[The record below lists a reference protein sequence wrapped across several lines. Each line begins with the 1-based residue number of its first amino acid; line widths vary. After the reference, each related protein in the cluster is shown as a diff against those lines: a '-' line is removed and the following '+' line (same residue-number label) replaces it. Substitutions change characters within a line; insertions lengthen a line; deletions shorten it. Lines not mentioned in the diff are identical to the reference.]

1 MDQKGPIMHL
11 SCSTLVF
18 PADRYPDIMD
28 IIRRI
33 KALGFSS
40 LDLAAVHGWQNIDP
54 AVLPS
59 AGGEWAARLVPVL
72 EETGVAVS
80 SLNAGLSRS
89 ITDPSPEA
97 QEVCLVEFRALAELA
112 RVLSC
117 PNVTIQPGR
126 RPAAGGFAEA
136 VDLCR
141 SRLAAL
147 AAVSEGLGVGLSFE
161 AHTSSLL
168 EDPEEALPVLRD
180 LWPKVGLTF
189 DPSHFVMRDI
199 PAARMEP
206 LLDYTAHV
214 HVRNA
219 SSGNMQD
226 TVENGSVD
234 FRWLVQALRRR
245 GYEDALTIEHFG
257 GWDTDFSQTLALKD
271 LMKKLGVA
279 P

>member
-1 MDQKGPIMHL
+1 MHL

-18 PADRYPDIMD
+18 PVDRYPELTDV
-28 IIRRI
+28 IRRI
-33 KALGFSS
+33 KATGFFSV
-40 LDLAAVHGWQNIDP
+40 DLAAVHGWQNIDP

-59 AGGEWAARLVPVL
+59 AGREWADKLILVL
-72 EETGVAVS
+72 EETGIAVS

-97 QEVCLVEFRALAELA
+97 QEVRLVEFRALAELA
-112 RVLSC
+112 RALSC
-117 PNVTIQPGR
+117 PNVTIQPGKK
-126 RPAAGGFAEA
+126 PEAGGVAEA

-147 AAVSEGLGVGLSFE
+147 AAVSEELGVGLSFE
-161 AHTSSLL
+161 AHASSLL

-180 LWPKVGLTF
+180 LWPRVGLTF

-199 PAARMEP
+199 PTARMEP

-234 FRWLVQALRRR
+234 FEWLVQALRRR
-245 GYEDALTIEHFG
+245 GYKGALTIEHFG
-257 GWDTDFSQTLALKD
+257 GWDTDLSQTLALKE
-271 LMKKLGVA
+271 LMTQLGVA
-279 P
+279 LC

>member
-1 MDQKGPIMHL
+1 MHL

-18 PADRYPDIMD
+18 PADRYPDIAD
-28 IIRRI
+28 VIRRI

-40 LDLAAVHGWQNIDP
+40 LDLAALHGWQNIDP
-54 AVLPS
+54 ASLPS
-59 AGGEWAARLVPVL
+59 AGRECAARLAPVL
-72 EETGVAVS
+72 EETGVAIPS
-80 SLNAGLSRS
+80 FNAGFSRS

-97 QEVCLVEFRALAELA
+97 QEVCLAEFLALAELA

-117 PNVTIQPGR
+117 PNVTIQPGKK
-126 RPAAGGFAEA
+126 PEAGGYAEA

-147 AAVSEGLGVGLSFE
+147 AAVSEELGVGLSFE
-161 AHTSSLL
+161 AHAGTLL
-168 EDPEEALPVLRD
+168 EDPEQALPVLRD

-189 DPSHFVMRDI
+189 DPSHFVMRDM
-199 PAARMEP
+199 PVARMEP

-226 TVENGSVD
+226 SVEKGSVD
-234 FRWLVQALRRR
+234 FPWLVQALKRR
-245 GYEDALTIEHFG
+245 GYTGALAIEHFG

-271 LMKKLGVA
+271 LMIELGVA